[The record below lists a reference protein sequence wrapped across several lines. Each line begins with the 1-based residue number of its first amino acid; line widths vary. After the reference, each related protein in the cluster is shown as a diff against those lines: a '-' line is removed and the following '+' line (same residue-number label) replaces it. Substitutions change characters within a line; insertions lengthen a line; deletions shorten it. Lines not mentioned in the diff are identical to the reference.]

1 MELMKNVRLK
11 IGNSILEKKLDKISR
26 KVCYTNIDQVKKIGI
41 VWDASY
47 VNDFTCLSKFYQRM
61 NERNIEVRIIGYFPG
76 NKLPDE
82 YTALRYM
89 NCFRRN
95 EVSFFYL
102 PSSSE
107 CESFIREHFD
117 VLIDL
122 NFKNSLPLKYIT
134 SLSNAGL
141 KVGLF
146 ESEKN
151 GRNYDLMM
159 DLSKPVNVDMYLDQ
173 VLLYLEMINSGQSE
187 KIHKN

>member
-1 MELMKNVRLK
+1 MELMKNIRLR
-11 IGNSILEKKLDKISR
+11 IGNSILEKKLDKVNR
-26 KVCYTNIDQVKKIGI
+26 KVCYTNIGQVKKIGI
-41 VWDASY
+41 VWDASL
-47 VNDFTCLSKFYQRM
+47 VSDFTFLTKFYQKM

-76 NKLPDE
+76 KKLPDE
-82 YTALRYM
+82 YTALRFM
-89 NCFRRN
+89 NCIRRN

-107 CESFIREHFD
+107 CDSFIREHFD
-117 VLIDL
+117 VLIDI
-122 NFKNSLPLKYIT
+122 NFKNSLPLRYIAC
-134 SLSNAGL
+134 LSDAGL

-159 DLSKPVNVDMYLDQ
+159 DLSKPVNVDLYLDQ
-173 VLLYLEMINSGQSE
+173 VLHYLEMIHSGQVE